1 MIELLRARPAMHE
14 PRAAAATSAN
24 KAALYLDVRERGRRR
39 RFTVRV
45 VVIVPRTARRLRVS
59 GETGVEWVRARGLS
73 SNR

>member
-1 MIELLRARPAMHE
+1 MIELLRARPAIHE
-14 PRAAAATSAN
+14 PRAAATSAN
-24 KAALYLDVRERGRRR
+24 KAALYLDVRESGRRW

-59 GETGVEWVRARGLS
+59 GETGVEWVGARGLS

>member
-1 MIELLRARPAMHE
+1 MIKLLRARPAIHK
-14 PRAAAATSAN
+14 PRAAAAAD
-24 KAALYLDVRERGRRR
+24 KAALYLDVCERGRRR

-59 GETGVEWVRARGLS
+59 GETGVERVGARGLS